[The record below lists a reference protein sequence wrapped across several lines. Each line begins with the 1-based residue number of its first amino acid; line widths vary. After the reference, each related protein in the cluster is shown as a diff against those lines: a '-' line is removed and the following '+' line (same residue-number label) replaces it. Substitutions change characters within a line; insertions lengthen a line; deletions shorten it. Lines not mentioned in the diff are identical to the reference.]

1 MAKLGI
7 VTGSGGQ
14 VGVGTGRAPH
24 LVNLNEDPLMS
35 ELLLYYLSAEHP
47 TKLGFDTEES
57 QADIKLS
64 GGTIKARHCE
74 FVIGEDGEKSLVASL
89 DVVV

>member
-47 TKLGFDTEES
+47 TKLGFDTEDF
-57 QADIKLS
+57 QAGSFVALS
-64 GGTIKARHCE
+64 SC
-74 FVIGEDGEKSLVASL
+74 V
-89 DVVV
+89 